1 MDHRL
6 DVPMRGGMAPAGLAE
21 AAARQ
26 GMAARIAG
34 QALRLSPTTPQKAGS
49 GKVGGESAP
58 SRPQRVRS
66 CKAEGK
72 AERSQKVTQ
81 RAVLEVRRLPDMERN
96 RKHFRYLRM
105 LQVRIEAMTNLDHEV
120 VRAVAQQCFE
130 EPAQQYTAMKFAR
143 EVLKEDGKEEAT
155 KALDK
160 AMEQLE
166 RESGPQ
172 IKAGRNISEGAA
184 PFVDKGLGSFGQL
197 RQMYCATVVDYHNVG
212 EAFVTL
218 KKLIGAGDFEAAI
231 QFLTVSVGADLGA
244 RDPSCDRTRLESV
257 VNDFYQLRFLDGF
270 HQEMMQ
276 LMARLKAQYQL
287 LNPFTDLRLTE
298 RVLMLVNQEFVNPD
312 DVRQLPREAG
322 CTGRPAVIYFL
333 TQMHGKIR
341 LIPVKIFNSDQPR
354 DLLLG
359 TFQMVLDEKIKEEEA
374 GG

>member
-49 GKVGGESAP
+49 GRAGGESAP

-66 CKAEGK
+66 CKTEGK

-105 LQVRIEAMTNLDHEV
+105 LQVRIEAMTSLDHEV
-120 VRAVAQQCFE
+120 VRAVAQQCFD

-143 EVLKEDGKEEAT
+143 EVLQEDGKEEAT

-172 IKAGRNISEGAA
+172 IKAGRNISEGAT
-184 PFVDKGLGSFGQL
+184 PFVDKGLGTFGQL

-212 EAFVTL
+212 QAFVTL
-218 KKLIGAGDFEAAI
+218 KKLLGTGDFDAAV
-231 QFLTVSVGADLGA
+231 QFLTVSIGADLGS
-244 RDPSCDRTRLESV
+244 REPSCDRTRLESV
-257 VNDFYQLRFLDGF
+257 VNDFYQIRFLDGF

-322 CTGRPAVIYFL
+322 CTERTAVIYFL

-374 GG
+374 GA